1 MIIATLN
8 TQSGLSV
15 NIEIPESAKEIPFSK
30 YVSANIEYVSIC
42 ERFDEQQTNY
52 TGAQLNDIVR
62 FLSFVLGI
70 DAKILLG
77 FKVGKLNDI
86 AAKMAAGLDAKGT
99 WEEIDVT
106 LYMLFDYVTN
116 IFATEDYASRSIDN
130 FELNGKK
137 YIIPNYFKKVLFEND
152 GMELKA
158 WQGLE
163 CAEAYRAINQHV
175 SDIKEKLGDDD
186 IQVSKLTDD
195 QKDELAQITYN
206 GYMRVLACIAQKED
220 ECLSQIIMNGGN
232 DVLEHIDKKAKEF
245 ENIDADTAL
254 TVFFFGLNIGEAL
267 INQLVM
273 NMPLILHNQQRQ

>member
-1 MIIATLN
+1 MIKATLN
-8 TQSGLSV
+8 TPSGLSV

-86 AAKMAAGLDAKGT
+86 AAKMSAGLDAKGT

-137 YIIPNYFKKVLFEND
+137 YIIPNYFKKVLFEID

-254 TVFFFGLNIGEAL
+254 TVFFFGLNIGEV
-267 INQLVM
+267 LVNHLVT
-273 NMPLILHNQQRQ
+273 NMPLILRRLQYQ

>member
-1 MIIATLN
+1 MIKATLN
-8 TQSGLSV
+8 TPSGLSV

-86 AAKMAAGLDAKGT
+86 AAKMSAGLDAKGT

-106 LYMLFDYVTN
+106 LYMLFDYISN
-116 IFATEDYASRSIDN
+116 IFAVEDYASKKIST

-137 YIIPNYFKKVLFEND
+137 YNVPEYFRTALTT
-152 GMELKA
+152 GSSELKA

-195 QKDELAQITYN
+195 KKDELAQITYN

-254 TVFFFGLNIGEAL
+254 TVFFFGLNIGEV
-267 INQLVM
+267 LVNHLVT
-273 NMPLILHNQQRQ
+273 NMPLILRRLQYQ

>member
-1 MIIATLN
+1 MIKATLN
-8 TQSGLSV
+8 TPSGLSV

-86 AAKMAAGLDAKGT
+86 AAKMSAGLDAKGT

-106 LYMLFDYVTN
+106 LYMLFDYISN
-116 IFATEDYASRSIDN
+116 IFAVEDYASKKIST

-137 YIIPNYFKKVLFEND
+137 YNVPEYFRTALTT
-152 GMELKA
+152 GSSELKA

-163 CAEAYRAINQHV
+163 CAEAYRHINQYV
-175 SDIKEKLGDDD
+175 TSIKDKLGDED
-186 IQVSKLTDD
+186 IYVSKLSDD
-195 QKDELAQITYN
+195 EKDQLAQITYN
-206 GYMRVLACIAQKED
+206 GYMRVLACLAQE
-220 ECLSQIIMNGGN
+220 EGTHLANIIMSGGA
-232 DVLEHIDKKAKEF
+232 DVSDYIERKANEL
-245 ENIDADTAL
+245 NQIDADTAL

>member
-1 MIIATLN
+1 MIKATLN

-86 AAKMAAGLDAKGT
+86 AAKMSAGLDAKGT

-106 LYMLFDYVTN
+106 LYMLFDYISN
-116 IFATEDYASRSIDN
+116 IFAVEDYASKKIST

-137 YIIPNYFKKVLFEND
+137 YNVPEYFRTALTT
-152 GMELKA
+152 GSSELKA

-163 CAEAYRAINQHV
+163 CAEAYRHINQYV
-175 SDIKEKLGDDD
+175 TSIKDKLGDED
-186 IQVSKLTDD
+186 IFVSKLSDD
-195 QKDELAQITYN
+195 EKDQLAQITYN
-206 GYMRVLACIAQKED
+206 GYMRVLACLAQE
-220 ECLSQIIMNGGN
+220 EGTHLANIIMSGGD
-232 DVLEHIDKKAKEF
+232 DVSDYIERKANEL
-245 ENIDADTAL
+245 NQIDADTAL

>member
-1 MIIATLN
+1 MIKATLN
-8 TQSGLSV
+8 TPSGLSV

-42 ERFDEQQTNY
+42 ERFDEQKTNY

-62 FLSFVLGI
+62 FLSFVLDI

-86 AAKMAAGLDAKGT
+86 AAKMAGGLDAKGT
-99 WEEIDVT
+99 WEEVDVT
-106 LYMLFDYVTN
+106 LYMLFDYISN
-116 IFATEDYASRSIDN
+116 IFAVDDYASKKIST

-137 YIIPNYFKKVLFEND
+137 YNVPEYFRTALTT
-152 GMELKA
+152 GSSELKA

-163 CAEAYRAINQHV
+163 CAEAYRHINQYV
-175 SDIKEKLGDDD
+175 TSIKDKLGDED
-186 IQVSKLTDD
+186 IYVSKLSDD
-195 QKDELAQITYN
+195 EKDQLAQITYN
-206 GYMRVLACIAQKED
+206 GYMRVLACLAQE
-220 ECLSQIIMNGGN
+220 EGTTLANIIMSGGA
-232 DVLEHIDKKAKEF
+232 DVSDYIERKANEL
-245 ENIDADTAL
+245 NQIDADTAL

>member
-1 MIIATLN
+1 MIKATLN

-86 AAKMAAGLDAKGT
+86 AAKMSAGLDAKGT

-106 LYMLFDYVTN
+106 LYMLFDYISN
-116 IFATEDYASRSIDN
+116 IFAVEDYASKKIST

-137 YIIPNYFKKVLFEND
+137 YNVPEYFRTALTT
-152 GMELKA
+152 GSSELKA

-163 CAEAYRAINQHV
+163 CAEAYRHINQYV
-175 SDIKEKLGDDD
+175 TSIKDKLGDED
-186 IQVSKLTDD
+186 IYVSKLSDD
-195 QKDELAQITYN
+195 EKDQLAQITYN
-206 GYMRVLACIAQKED
+206 GYMRVLACLAQE
-220 ECLSQIIMNGGN
+220 EGTHLANIIMSGGA
-232 DVLEHIDKKAKEF
+232 DVSDYIERKANEL
-245 ENIDADTAL
+245 NQIDADTAL

>member
-8 TQSGLSV
+8 THSGLSV

-86 AAKMAAGLDAKGT
+86 AAKMSAGLDAKGT

-106 LYMLFDYVTN
+106 LYMLFDYISN
-116 IFATEDYASRSIDN
+116 IFAVEDYASKKIST

-137 YIIPNYFKKVLFEND
+137 YNVPEYFRTALTT
-152 GMELKA
+152 GSSELKA

-163 CAEAYRAINQHV
+163 CAEAYRHINQYV
-175 SDIKEKLGDDD
+175 TSIKDKLGDED
-186 IQVSKLTDD
+186 IFVSKLSDD
-195 QKDELAQITYN
+195 EKDQLAQITYN
-206 GYMRVLACIAQKED
+206 GYMRVLACLAQE
-220 ECLSQIIMNGGN
+220 EGTHLANIIMSGGD
-232 DVLEHIDKKAKEF
+232 DVSDYIERKANEL
-245 ENIDADTAL
+245 NQIDADTAL

>member
-1 MIIATLN
+1 MIKATLN
-8 TQSGLSV
+8 TPSGLSV

-86 AAKMAAGLDAKGT
+86 AAKMSAGLDAKGT

-106 LYMLFDYVTN
+106 LYMLFDYISN
-116 IFATEDYASRSIDN
+116 IFAVEDYASKKIST

-137 YIIPNYFKKVLFEND
+137 YNVPEYFRTALTT
-152 GMELKA
+152 GSSELKA

-163 CAEAYRAINQHV
+163 CAEAYRHINQYV
-175 SDIKEKLGDDD
+175 TSIKDKLGDED
-186 IQVSKLTDD
+186 IFVSKLSDD
-195 QKDELAQITYN
+195 EKDQLAQITYN
-206 GYMRVLACIAQKED
+206 GYMRVLACLAQE
-220 ECLSQIIMNGGN
+220 EGTHLANIIMSGGD
-232 DVLEHIDKKAKEF
+232 DVSDYIERKANEL
-245 ENIDADTAL
+245 NQIDADTAL

>member
-1 MIIATLN
+1 MIKATLN
-8 TQSGLSV
+8 TPSGLSV

-62 FLSFVLGI
+62 FLSFVLDI

-86 AAKMAAGLDAKGT
+86 AAKMSAGLDAKGT

-106 LYMLFDYVTN
+106 LYMLFDYISN
-116 IFATEDYASRSIDN
+116 IFAVEDYASKKIST

-137 YIIPNYFKKVLFEND
+137 YNVPEYFRTALTT
-152 GMELKA
+152 GSSELKA

-163 CAEAYRAINQHV
+163 CAEAYRYINQYV
-175 SDIKEKLGDDD
+175 TSIKDKLGDED
-186 IQVSKLTDD
+186 IYVSKLSDD
-195 QKDELAQITYN
+195 EKDQLAQITYN
-206 GYMRVLACIAQKED
+206 GYMRVLACLAQE
-220 ECLSQIIMNGGN
+220 EGTHLANIIMSGGD
-232 DVLEHIDKKAKEF
+232 DVSDYIERKANEL
-245 ENIDADTAL
+245 NQIDADTAL

>member
-1 MIIATLN
+1 MIKATLN
-8 TQSGLSV
+8 TPSGLSV

-86 AAKMAAGLDAKGT
+86 AAKMSAGLDAKGT

-106 LYMLFDYVTN
+106 LYMLFDYISN
-116 IFATEDYASRSIDN
+116 IFAVEDYASKKIST

-137 YIIPNYFKKVLFEND
+137 YNVPEYFRTALTT
-152 GMELKA
+152 GSSELKA

-163 CAEAYRAINQHV
+163 CAEAYRYINQYV
-175 SDIKEKLGDDD
+175 TSIKDKLGDED
-186 IQVSKLTDD
+186 IFVSKLSDD
-195 QKDELAQITYN
+195 EKDQLAQITYN
-206 GYMRVLACIAQKED
+206 GYMRVLACLAQE
-220 ECLSQIIMNGGN
+220 EGTHLANIIMSGGD
-232 DVLEHIDKKAKEF
+232 DVSDYIERKANEL
-245 ENIDADTAL
+245 NQIDADTAL
-254 TVFFFGLNIGEAL
+254 TVFFFGLNIGETL

>member
-1 MIIATLN
+1 MIKATLN
-8 TQSGLSV
+8 TPSGLSV

-86 AAKMAAGLDAKGT
+86 AAKMSAGLDAKGT

-116 IFATEDYASRSIDN
+116 IFATEDYASKKIST

-137 YIIPNYFKKVLFEND
+137 YNVPEYFRTALTT
-152 GMELKA
+152 GSSELKA

-163 CAEAYRAINQHV
+163 CAEAYRYINQYV
-175 SDIKEKLGDDD
+175 TSIKDKLGDED
-186 IQVSKLTDD
+186 IYVSKLSDD
-195 QKDELAQITYN
+195 EKDQLAQITYN
-206 GYMRVLACIAQKED
+206 GYMRVLACLAQE
-220 ECLSQIIMNGGN
+220 EGTHLANIIMSGGA
-232 DVLEHIDKKAKEF
+232 DVSDYIERKANEL
-245 ENIDADTAL
+245 NQIDADTAL

>member
-1 MIIATLN
+1 MIKATLN
-8 TQSGLSV
+8 TPSGLSV

-86 AAKMAAGLDAKGT
+86 AAKMSAGLDAKGT
-99 WEEIDVT
+99 WEEVDIT
-106 LYMLFDYVTN
+106 LYLLFDYISN
-116 IFATEDYASRSIDN
+116 IFAVEDYASKKIST

-137 YIIPNYFKKVLFEND
+137 YNVPEYFRTALTT
-152 GMELKA
+152 GSSELKA

-163 CAEAYRAINQHV
+163 CAEAYRHINQYV
-175 SDIKEKLGDDD
+175 TSIKDKLGDED
-186 IQVSKLTDD
+186 IYVSKLSDD
-195 QKDELAQITYN
+195 EKDQLAQITYN
-206 GYMRVLACIAQKED
+206 GYMRVLACLAQE
-220 ECLSQIIMNGGN
+220 EGTHLANIIMSGGD
-232 DVLEHIDKKAKEF
+232 DVSDYIERKANEL
-245 ENIDADTAL
+245 NQIDADTAL

>member
-1 MIIATLN
+1 MIKATLN
-8 TQSGLSV
+8 THTGLSV

-86 AAKMAAGLDAKGT
+86 AAKMSAGLDAKGT

-106 LYMLFDYVTN
+106 LYMLFDYISN
-116 IFATEDYASRSIDN
+116 IFAVEDYASKKIST

-137 YIIPNYFKKVLFEND
+137 YNVPEYFRTALTT
-152 GMELKA
+152 GSSELKA

-163 CAEAYRAINQHV
+163 CAEAYRHINQYV
-175 SDIKEKLGDDD
+175 TSIKDKLGDED
-186 IQVSKLTDD
+186 IYVSKLSDD
-195 QKDELAQITYN
+195 EKDQLAQITYN
-206 GYMRVLACIAQKED
+206 GYMRVLACLAQE
-220 ECLSQIIMNGGN
+220 EGTTLANIIMSGGA
-232 DVLEHIDKKAKEF
+232 DVSDYIERKANEL
-245 ENIDADTAL
+245 NQIDADTAL

>member
-1 MIIATLN
+1 MIKATLN

-86 AAKMAAGLDAKGT
+86 AAKMSAGLDAKGT

-106 LYMLFDYVTN
+106 LYMLFDYISN
-116 IFATEDYASRSIDN
+116 IFAVEDYASKKIST

-137 YIIPNYFKKVLFEND
+137 YNVPEYFRTALTT
-152 GMELKA
+152 GSSELKA

-163 CAEAYRAINQHV
+163 CAEAYRYINQYV
-175 SDIKEKLGDDD
+175 TSIKDKLGDED
-186 IQVSKLTDD
+186 IYVSKLSDD
-195 QKDELAQITYN
+195 EKDQLAQITYN
-206 GYMRVLACIAQKED
+206 GYMRVLACLAQE
-220 ECLSQIIMNGGN
+220 EGTHLANIIMSGGD
-232 DVLEHIDKKAKEF
+232 DVSNYIERKANEL
-245 ENIDADTAL
+245 NQIDADTAL

>member
-86 AAKMAAGLDAKGT
+86 AAKMSAGLDAKGT

-106 LYMLFDYVTN
+106 LYMLFDYISN
-116 IFATEDYASRSIDN
+116 IFAVEDYASKKIST

-137 YIIPNYFKKVLFEND
+137 YNVPEYFRTALTT
-152 GMELKA
+152 GSSELKA

-163 CAEAYRAINQHV
+163 CAEAYRHINQYV
-175 SDIKEKLGDDD
+175 TSIKDKLGDED
-186 IQVSKLTDD
+186 IYVSKLSDD
-195 QKDELAQITYN
+195 EKDQLAQITYN
-206 GYMRVLACIAQKED
+206 GYMRVLACLAQE
-220 ECLSQIIMNGGN
+220 EGTHLANIIMSGGD
-232 DVLEHIDKKAKEF
+232 DVSDYIERKANEL
-245 ENIDADTAL
+245 NQIDADTAL

>member
-1 MIIATLN
+1 MIKATLN
-8 TQSGLSV
+8 TPSGLSV

-42 ERFDEQQTNY
+42 ERFDEQKTNY

-62 FLSFVLGI
+62 FLSFVLDI

-86 AAKMAAGLDAKGT
+86 AAKMAGGLDAKGT
-99 WEEIDVT
+99 WEEVDVT
-106 LYMLFDYVTN
+106 LYMLFDYISN
-116 IFATEDYASRSIDN
+116 IFAVDDYASKKIST

-137 YIIPNYFKKVLFEND
+137 YNVPEYFRTALTT
-152 GMELKA
+152 GSSELKA

-163 CAEAYRAINQHV
+163 CAEAYRHINQYV
-175 SDIKEKLGDDD
+175 TSIKDKLGDED
-186 IQVSKLTDD
+186 IYVSKLSDD
-195 QKDELAQITYN
+195 EKDQLAQITYN
-206 GYMRVLACIAQKED
+206 GYMRVLACLAQE
-220 ECLSQIIMNGGN
+220 EGTTLANIIMSGGA
-232 DVLEHIDKKAKEF
+232 DVSDYIERKANEL
-245 ENIDADTAL
+245 NQIDADTAL

-273 NMPLILHNQQRQ
+273 NIPLILHNQQRQ

>member
-1 MIIATLN
+1 MIIATLTTPN
-8 TQSGLSV
+8 GINVLL
-15 NIEIPESAKEIPFSK
+15 NIPESAKEIPFSK
-30 YVSANIEYVSIC
+30 YVSANIEYISIC
-42 ERFDEQQTNY
+42 ERFDEQKTNY

-62 FLSFVLGI
+62 FLSFVLDI

-86 AAKMAAGLDAKGT
+86 AAKMAGGLDAKGT
-99 WEEIDVT
+99 WEEVDVT
-106 LYMLFDYVTN
+106 LYMLFDYVSN

-152 GMELKA
+152 GIELKA

-175 SDIKEKLGDDD
+175 SSIKDKLGDED
-186 IQVSKLTDD
+186 IYVSKLSDD
-195 QKDELAQITYN
+195 EKDQLAQITYN
-206 GYMRVLACIAQKED
+206 GYMRVLACLAQE
-220 ECLSQIIMNGGN
+220 EGTHLANIIMSGGD
-232 DVLEHIDKKAKEF
+232 DVSDYIERKANEL
-245 ENIDADTAL
+245 NQIDADTAL

>member
-1 MIIATLN
+1 MIKATLN
-8 TQSGLSV
+8 TPSGLSV

-86 AAKMAAGLDAKGT
+86 AAKMSAGLDAKGT

-116 IFATEDYASRSIDN
+116 IFATEDYASKKIST

-137 YIIPNYFKKVLFEND
+137 YNVPEYFRTALTT
-152 GMELKA
+152 GSSELKA

-163 CAEAYRAINQHV
+163 CAEAYRHINQYV
-175 SDIKEKLGDDD
+175 TSIKDKLGDED
-186 IQVSKLTDD
+186 IFVSKLSDD
-195 QKDELAQITYN
+195 EKDQLAQITYN
-206 GYMRVLACIAQKED
+206 GYMRVLACLAQE
-220 ECLSQIIMNGGN
+220 EGTHLANIIMSGGD
-232 DVLEHIDKKAKEF
+232 DVSDYIERKANEL
-245 ENIDADTAL
+245 NQIDADTAL
-254 TVFFFGLNIGEAL
+254 TVFFFGLNIGSAL

>member
-1 MIIATLN
+1 MIKATLN
-8 TQSGLSV
+8 TPSGLSV

-52 TGAQLNDIVR
+52 TGTQLNDIVR

-86 AAKMAAGLDAKGT
+86 AAKMSAGLDAKGT

-116 IFATEDYASRSIDN
+116 IFATEDYASKKIST

-137 YIIPNYFKKVLFEND
+137 YNVPEYFRTALTT
-152 GMELKA
+152 GSSELKA

-163 CAEAYRAINQHV
+163 CAEAYRYINQYV
-175 SDIKEKLGDDD
+175 TSIKDKLGDED
-186 IQVSKLTDD
+186 IYVSKLSDD
-195 QKDELAQITYN
+195 EKDQLAQITYN
-206 GYMRVLACIAQKED
+206 GYMRVLACLAQE
-220 ECLSQIIMNGGN
+220 EGTHLANIIMSGGA
-232 DVLEHIDKKAKEF
+232 DVSDYIERKANEL
-245 ENIDADTAL
+245 NQIDADTAL
-254 TVFFFGLNIGEAL
+254 TVFFFGLNIGETL

>member
-1 MIIATLN
+1 MIKATLN
-8 TQSGLSV
+8 THSGLSV

-86 AAKMAAGLDAKGT
+86 AAKMSAGLDAKGT

-106 LYMLFDYVTN
+106 LYMLFDYISN
-116 IFATEDYASRSIDN
+116 IFAVEDYASKKIST

-137 YIIPNYFKKVLFEND
+137 YNVPEYFRTALTT
-152 GMELKA
+152 GSSELKA

-163 CAEAYRAINQHV
+163 CAEAYRHINQYV
-175 SDIKEKLGDDD
+175 TSIKDKLGDED
-186 IQVSKLTDD
+186 IFVSKLSDD
-195 QKDELAQITYN
+195 EKDQLAQITYN
-206 GYMRVLACIAQKED
+206 GYMRVLACLAQE
-220 ECLSQIIMNGGN
+220 EGTHLANIIMSGGD
-232 DVLEHIDKKAKEF
+232 DVSDYIERKANEL
-245 ENIDADTAL
+245 NQIDADTAL